1 MKRNLKYII
10 IIFSLL
16 FCFIFISISSY
27 ANTISQNLSDNFFRL
42 HILAN
47 SNSDNDQQLKL
58 EIRDA
63 IIEFMN
69 SQNFSDKTKSDVVNL
84 VKNNL
89 NEYQHIAE
97 DVISKHNLNYSV
109 NLEVGNFLFPSKH
122 YGNISLPA
130 GYYDALKINI
140 GKAEGKNWWC
150 SLFPP
155 LCFVDIS
162 SGIIDNEAERNL
174 KESLSEEEFAIITNS
189 NEKTIKLKFKLLE
202 MFSN

>member
-69 SQNFSDKTKSDVVNL
+69 SQNFSDKTK
-84 VKNNL
+84 
-89 NEYQHIAE
+89 
-97 DVISKHNLNYSV
+97 
-109 NLEVGNFLFPSKH
+109 
-122 YGNISLPA
+122 
-130 GYYDALKINI
+130 
-140 GKAEGKNWWC
+140 
-150 SLFPP
+150 
-155 LCFVDIS
+155 
-162 SGIIDNEAERNL
+162 
-174 KESLSEEEFAIITNS
+174 
-189 NEKTIKLKFKLLE
+189 
-202 MFSN
+202 